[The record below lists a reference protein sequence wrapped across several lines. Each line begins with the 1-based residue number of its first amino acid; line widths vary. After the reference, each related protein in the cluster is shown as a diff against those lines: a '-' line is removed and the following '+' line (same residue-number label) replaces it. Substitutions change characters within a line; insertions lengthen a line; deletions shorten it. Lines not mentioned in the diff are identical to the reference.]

1 MSGDRKIHSRDSQE
15 ANEKELEI
23 ASTIF
28 MFKVHNSW
36 YICGVGPNSFNHI
49 NI

>member
-15 ANEKELEI
+15 ANEEELEI
-23 ASTIF
+23 ASMIF
-28 MFKVHNSW
+28 TFEERNSW
-36 YICGVGPNSFNHI
+36 YICVIGSTSFNHI